1 MSEPP
6 ADRQEIIDRMPIAR
20 PGGALFVEAALLG
33 TLAGGIGEALRAG
46 VAGGWPAALAGA
58 GLWVAFSPLVL
69 LALLAAEA
77 LVRSVPVQ
85 AMIAAERRGLAWTE
99 AATVVAGW
107 VALVLALVGGR
118 LGDFAVERLNDLGLM
133 GSVMRV
139 GLLGT
144 GLVALALGML
154 AVTPVARL
162 LSRSRRRYRWS
173 LAAILLILPG
183 GLALATPAG
192 ALLADVTLAA
202 PMLAGL
208 ALTAALARR
217 LIPRPT
223 PVWRAVVLG
232 VGLLA
237 LGASG
242 LVTYDR
248 EVEAREGVE
257 EARAAARGVGLVLR
271 ALTDRDGDGIAGAFG
286 GTDCDDADAT
296 RSPRAIEIPG
306 NGIDEDCDGIDP
318 DATVEDAKRLT
329 FSRRPAPA
337 RKRWN
342 VLWLTIDAVRA
353 DRLELHGYHR
363 ETAPH
368 IARLGR
374 RGLVFDRA
382 YTSAGRTVHAIPAM
396 FSGRPIG
403 LMDVDH
409 VGSQIVIGDGNEM
422 IFDRMRD
429 AGYHT
434 IAHIGAALAQYTWFG
449 IEQSFESFVTHGESG
464 APEKGDVGALLT
476 EGIIASIDA
485 HRAALDPRP
494 WAIWAHYYEP
504 HAPYRPVAGSP
515 FGTATPSDVY
525 DGEIHFVDGQIGAL
539 WQALVDRGLDRNT
552 IIVITSDHGEAFG
565 EHGKKYHGRQL
576 YDESV
581 RVPLVLFAEGLPARR
596 IATPV
601 STIDAAETVA
611 HLLGLRPGYAYG
623 ARTHVPAWLGEAAP
637 DAGRRVFVENLPH
650 HDRPEQRLLA
660 VIEWPWKYIVNL
672 GRGSEELYDLAADPA
687 EKANVARRERE
698 VVRRLAR
705 VAREEMAWRQAS
717 DLRRLLARRVSSTV
731 PAGVT
736 PVPAA
741 EGIEWLGGSVR
752 AQNARLYEVTA
763 RWRATGPRRPDYV
776 VRIEWVD
783 EAGTVRRT
791 HDVRPLA
798 GRHPTPRWRE
808 GDVVEDTIRVGV
820 RPGRQTLTARV
831 SLLARD
837 VPVWGPV
844 PVGAVAPIE

>member
-1 MSEPP
+1 VSELSPE
-6 ADRQEIIDRMPIAR
+6 RQEIADRMPIAE
-20 PGGALFVEAALLG
+20 PGAALFVEAAILG

-46 VAGGWPAALAGA
+46 VAGGWPAALAAA
-58 GLWVAFSPLVL
+58 GLWVAFFPLVL

-223 PVWRAVVLG
+223 PVWRAAVLG
-232 VGLLA
+232 LGLLA
-237 LGASG
+237 LGGAG
-242 LVTYDR
+242 LATYDR

-257 EARAAARGVGLVLR
+257 EAQAAARGVGVVLR
-271 ALTDRDGDGIAGAFG
+271 SFTDRDGDGIASAFG

-296 RSPRAIEIPG
+296 RSPRVIEIPG

-368 IARLGR
+368 IARLGK

-396 FSGRPIG
+396 FSGRPVG

-409 VGSQIVIGDGNEM
+409 VGSQIVLGDGNEM

-449 IEQSFESFVTHGESG
+449 IEQSFESFVTHGEKG

-515 FGTATPSDVY
+515 FGTATSSDIY

-552 IIVITSDHGEAFG
+552 VIVVTSDHGEAFG

-581 RVPLVLFAEGLPARR
+581 RVPLVLFADGLPARR
-596 IATPV
+596 IETPV

-650 HDRPEQRLLA
+650 NDRPEQRLLA
-660 VIEWPWKYIVNL
+660 VIEWPLEVHRQPRS
-672 GRGSEELYDLAADPA
+672 GQRGALRSGGGS
-687 EKANVARRERE
+687 RREGQ
-698 VVRRLAR
+698 RRAAR
-705 VAREEMAWRQAS
+705 ARGGAAARSGRAGGDGMAAGIGSAAAARAAGVIDGAGGGDSGARIAVGEGMAIPW
-717 DLRRLLARRVSSTV
+717 LARRGQR
-731 PAGVT
+731 AGAES
-736 PVPAA
+736 AA
-741 EGIEWLGGSVR
+741 AARAAVR
-752 AQNARLYEVTA
+752 
-763 RWRATGPRRPDYV
+763 
-776 VRIEWVD
+776 
-783 EAGTVRRT
+783 
-791 HDVRPLA
+791 
-798 GRHPTPRWRE
+798 
-808 GDVVEDTIRVGV
+808 GD
-820 RPGRQTLTARV
+820 
-831 SLLARD
+831 
-837 VPVWGPV
+837 
-844 PVGAVAPIE
+844 GAVAGDGGAAAGPITWCASSGSTRRARCGAPMMCGRSPGGIRRRGGVRAMSSKTRSASGCGPVGRR